1 MITSKKAMPPVIAV
15 ILLLVFAVF
24 AVVGFQG
31 WYNTYS
37 SDVFSDLSS
46 TTASLDDISIEA
58 LIESR
63 LYINFG
69 SGLNV
74 SRIEIDSNDCSIS
87 GVHTGLRDFDVSSCL
102 GNERTHSI
110 IIITNEGVL
119 SGEFFNARD

>member
-1 MITSKKAMPPVIAV
+1 MIKSKKAMPPVVAV

-74 SRIEIDSNDCSIS
+74 SGIEIDSNDCSIS
-87 GVHTGLRDFDVSSCL
+87 GVYTGLRDFDVSSCL

-110 IIITNEGVL
+110 LIITNEGVL
-119 SGEFFNARD
+119 SGEFFNARS